1 MNGNNIK
8 QNCNFGLYALQ
19 SCYKTVE
26 YNAILQVLDNVK

>member
-8 QNCNFGLYALQ
+8 QSCSFGLDALQ

-26 YNAILQVLDNVK
+26 YNAILLDNVK